1 MTRRNHPI
9 AAWLLAALAVG
20 LPLATTAHE
29 GHDNAPAAVS
39 GDGPRRLPDG
49 SVFLPKPAQHQLG
62 VRTLAV
68 QAGEHPQAFEL
79 AGTVA
84 MDPNAG
90 GRVQATLA
98 GRLEAGPRGLPVLG
112 QAVRKGEV
120 IGLVGATGRVT
131 GPHLHLSLLVQGV
144 SVDPQP
150 LLQASRADGGGAPRA
165 E

>member
-90 GRVQATLA
+90 GKVQATLA

-112 QAVRKGEV
+112 QAVM
-120 IGLVGATGRVT
+120 
-131 GPHLHLSLLVQGV
+131 
-144 SVDPQP
+144 
-150 LLQASRADGGGAPRA
+150 RADS
-165 E
+165 